1 MRNSFLVRWA
11 FVGVLLSPIP
21 VLASVDSASSKIPAE
36 LLWSPWSISALAIFL
51 LCYSLVPL
59 ENVLHLQKS
68 KPVLLAAGF
77 IWVLVAGAYST
88 LDGFE
93 YGPELVQSAVEHNI
107 VEYAELLLFLLTA
120 MTFINSLEERNVF
133 QALKGYL
140 VSRGFSLRRVFWT
153 TGVLAFFLSP
163 VADNLTTALLMGA
176 VVMAVGGHYDK
187 FVALACTNVVVAANA
202 GGAFSP
208 FGDITTLMVWQSGK
222 VGFFSFFNI
231 FLPSL
236 VSWLVPAV
244 LMSFQI
250 PSGQPEED
258 DDQYQMKPGACV
270 IMLLFGVSI
279 VIAVLFHNALH
290 LPPAL
295 GMMFGLSLLGMYGYR
310 LKLAEGRSGRY
321 DGILGAVDEGPIGH
335 FKEVPNSDEV
345 LQHIVDFGR
354 YPAFAI
360 DREHK
365 ITHWNKPLEE
375 LTGMSAAQMI
385 GTSKHWEPF
394 YGEERHLLAD
404 LIVKGASQAELQEHY
419 QGGARPNSII
429 AHAYDA
435 VSYFPKIGQ
444 GAWLTFTAV
453 PVRDGEGHVV
463 GSVEVIRELKQD
475 EEERSRFDLM
485 RNVSRAE
492 WDTLL
497 FFYGVILSVG
507 GLALFGFLD
516 ATSRALYSN
525 LGPTLANSVI
535 GGVSALL
542 DNIPVMFAVLTMDP
556 SMSEGQ
562 WLLVTLTAGVGGS
575 LLSVGSAAGVALMGT
590 ARGKYTFG
598 SHLKWA
604 PAILLG
610 YVGSILCHLWL
621 NQSLM

>member
-1 MRNSFLVRWA
+1 MAFAPNWA
-11 FVGVLLSPIP
+11 
-21 VLASVDSASSKIPAE
+21 LASADEVSSQIPAE
-36 LLWSPWSISALAIFL
+36 LLWSPWSLSALAIFIF
-51 LCYSLVPL
+51 CYSLVPL

-88 LDGFE
+88 LDGFTH
-93 YGPELVQSAVEHNI
+93 GRELVEKAVEHNI

-153 TGVLAFFLSP
+153 TGLLAFFLSP

-176 VVMAVGGHYDK
+176 VVMAVGGRYDK
-187 FVALACTNVVVAANA
+187 FVAVACANVVVAANA

-222 VGFFSFFNI
+222 VEFFSFFNI
-231 FLPSL
+231 FVPSL

-250 PSGQPEED
+250 PNGQPEED
-258 DDQYQMKPGACV
+258 DDQCQMKPGACV

-335 FKEVPNSDEV
+335 FREIPNSDDV
-345 LQHIVDFGR
+345 LQHIVDLGR

-360 DREHK
+360 DADHK
-365 ITHWNKPLEE
+365 ITHWNKPLED
-375 LTGMSAAQMI
+375 LTGMAAREMI
-385 GTSKHWEPF
+385 GTNRHWVPF
-394 YGEERHLLAD
+394 YGEERQLLAD
-404 LIVKGASQAELQEHY
+404 LIVNGATAAELQEHY

-429 AHAYDA
+429 EHAYDA
-435 VSYFPKIGQ
+435 VSFFPRIGK

-453 PVRDGEGHVV
+453 PVKDSTGHVV

-475 EEERSRFDLM
+475 EQERSRFDLM
-485 RNVSRAE
+485 RSVSRAE

-516 ATSRALYSN
+516 AASRALYSN
-525 LGPTLANSVI
+525 LGPTMANSVI

-610 YVGSILCHLWL
+610 YIASIFCHIWL
-621 NQSLM
+621 NQRFM